1 MRRMEGS
8 SPPSRTLDTLGLVA
22 VLALVLG
29 PLLAWLRWV
38 PGIVGFGLFA
48 LGGILA
54 LVVTILGVIRAIRG
68 RGYGPSI
75 LAATLG
81 ALAFVVLAARSGGAP
96 RINDFTT
103 DLDNPP
109 VFKQAASDPA
119 NVGRDLSYPAAFAAQ
134 QRACCSDLAPMH
146 LPNPPAA
153 AFAMV
158 ELVAAGMPNWKVTRQ
173 ESAAGELEATTT
185 SRLFGF
191 HDDVIVR
198 VRPDAGGGSLV
209 DMRSKSRVG
218 QGDLGANAARIRA
231 FQAAL
236 QARQQPKR

>member
-1 MRRMEGS
+1 MGD
-8 SPPSRTLDTLGLVA
+8 SPSPSRTLDRLGLVA

-29 PLLAWLRWV
+29 PLLAWLRLV
-38 PGIVGFGLFA
+38 PGIVGFATFA

-54 LVVTILGVIRAIRG
+54 LVVTILGVIRALRG
-68 RGYGPSI
+68 RGYGRGV
-75 LAATLG
+75 LVATLG
-81 ALAFVVLAARSGGAP
+81 LLAFVALAARGRGAP

-103 DLDNPP
+103 DLDDPP
-109 VFKQAASDPA
+109 AFKQAAADPA
-119 NVGRDLSYPAAFAAQ
+119 NVGRDLSYPKAFADV
-134 QRACCSDLAPMH
+134 QRTCCNDLAPIH

-153 AFAMV
+153 TFAMV
-158 ELVAAGMPNWKVTRQ
+158 ELVAAGMPNWKITRQ
-173 ESAAGELEATTT
+173 ESATGELEAVTTT
-185 SRLFGF
+185 ALFGF

-198 VRPDAGGGSLV
+198 VRPDASGSSRV

-236 QARQQPKR
+236 QARQHAVR

>member
-1 MRRMEGS
+1 MPDAPPRS
-8 SPPSRTLDTLGLVA
+8 STLDGLGVLA
-22 VLALVLG
+22 VLALVIG
-29 PLLAWLRWV
+29 PLLAWLRVV
-38 PGIVGFGLFA
+38 PGIVGFGVFA

-54 LVVTILGVIRAIRG
+54 LVVTILGVIRALRG
-68 RGYGPSI
+68 RGYGRSV

-81 ALAFVVLAARSGGAP
+81 ALAFVALAARSGGAP

-103 DLDNPP
+103 DLANPP
-109 VFKQAASDPA
+109 AFKQAAADPA
-119 NVGRDLSYPAAFAAQ
+119 NAGRDLSYPAPFADEQ
-134 QRACCSDLAPMH
+134 KACCGDLVPMR
-146 LPNPPAA
+146 LPSPPPA

-158 ELVAAGMPNWKVTRQ
+158 EVVAAGMPNWQITRQ
-173 ESAAGELEATTT
+173 EPAAGELEAMTT

-236 QARQQPKR
+236 QAREQPKR

>member
-1 MRRMEGS
+1 MGAP
-8 SPPSRTLDTLGLVA
+8 SPPSRTLDRLGLVA

-29 PLLAWLRWV
+29 PLLAWLRLV
-38 PGIVGFGLFA
+38 PGIVGFATFA

-68 RGYGPSI
+68 RGYGRGV
-75 LAATLG
+75 LVATLG
-81 ALAFVVLAARSGGAP
+81 LLAFVALAARGRGAP

-103 DLDNPP
+103 DLEDPP
-109 VFKQAASDPA
+109 AFKQAAADPA
-119 NVGRDLSYPAAFAAQ
+119 NAGRDLSYPSAFADV
-134 QRACCSDLAPMH
+134 QRACCNDLAPLH

-158 ELVAAGMPNWKVTRQ
+158 ELVAAGTPNWKVTRQ
-173 ESAAGELEATTT
+173 ESAAGEVEAVTTT
-185 SRLFGF
+185 PLFGF

-198 VRPDAGGGSLV
+198 VRPDAGGGSRV

-236 QARQQPKR
+236 QARQHPAR

>member
-1 MRRMEGS
+1 MDAS
-8 SPPSRTLDTLGLVA
+8 SPPSRTLDRLGLVA

-29 PLLAWLRWV
+29 PLLAWLRLV
-38 PGIVGFGLFA
+38 PGIVGFATFA

-68 RGYGPSI
+68 RGYGPRV

-81 ALAFVVLAARSGGAP
+81 ALAFVALAARSGGAP

-109 VFKQAASDPA
+109 AFKQAASDPA
-119 NVGRDLSYPAAFAAQ
+119 NAGRDLSYPAAFADQ
-134 QRACCSDLAPMH
+134 QRACCGDLAPMH
-146 LPNPPAA
+146 LPSLPPA

-173 ESAAGELEATTT
+173 ESATGELEAMTT

-191 HDDVIVR
+191 HDDIIVR
-198 VRPDAGGGSLV
+198 VRPDPAGGSRV
-209 DMRSKSRVG
+209 DMRSKSRDG
-218 QGDLGANAARIRA
+218 KGDRGVNAARIRA
-231 FQAAL
+231 FETALATHAA
-236 QARQQPKR
+236 AGSR